1 MQHEK
6 LRYQPNKLSQMY
18 IYGGMVFMVFALF
31 KVINVYRYTNQSV
44 AGIILPDI
52 FVGVE
57 ILVAVFVMLTS
68 FLLGEKFKTYDR
80 KWLPVG
86 VALTL
91 YSLVKIF
98 IYPFK
103 LYGKFNELI
112 TSGQTVSFKTPIWM
126 KLINKVLELLKL
138 ETRLVYDSKTWLI
151 IVISSLVLSSA
162 LYFLGTLTSYK
173 KTKRL
178 EAYYK
183 EAGLEHGE

>member
-6 LRYQPNKLSQMY
+6 LRYQPNKLSQLLVM
-18 IYGGMVFMVFALF
+18 GGMIFMVFALF

-52 FVGVE
+52 FVGIE
-57 ILVAVFVMLTS
+57 ILIAIFVMLAS
-68 FLLGEKFKTYDR
+68 FLLGEKFKSYDR

-86 VALTL
+86 VALTI
-91 YSLVKIF
+91 YPLVKIF
-98 IYPFK
+98 IYPIK
-103 LYGKFNELI
+103 LYEKFNELI
-112 TSGQTVSFKTPIWM
+112 TSGQIVSFKTPIWM
-126 KLINKVLELLKL
+126 KLVNKILELFKM
-138 ETRLVYDSKTWLI
+138 ETRMVYDSKTWLI
-151 IVISSLVLSSA
+151 IVISALVLSSV

-173 KTKRL
+173 KTNRL